1 MRQVTTA
8 RNASPAATRD
18 REVVEFRSQ
27 FGASSPLDELVRT
40 GAQRML
46 QTAIE
51 TEVEEFVTLH
61 RDRRDASG
69 HRQVVRHQRGVERPH
84 PAGCPGRLLAR
95 IRVFRRPGRPGRL
108 LVRTLARHRARRRT
122 RRNGRHR
129 FARAR

>member
-8 RNASPAATRD
+8 RNASPAATLD

-51 TEVEEFVTLH
+51 TEVEEFVTL
-61 RDRRDASG
+61 
-69 HRQVVRHQRGVERPH
+69 RQAKLGRG
-84 PAGCPGRLLAR
+84 G
-95 IRVFRRPGRPGRL
+95 
-108 LVRTLARHRARRRT
+108 
-122 RRNGRHR
+122 
-129 FARAR
+129 